1 MPQGL
6 QVWDAGGNLV
16 LDITD
21 SITRV
26 VAVID
31 VAAGA
36 SGTYQLPEGRPF
48 WYSCNNTFSAASSSY
63 APAVSVNSSNL
74 LSYSAGG
81 SLPGTAADNCKLMV
95 GVY

>member
-6 QVWDAGGNLV
+6 QVWDASGNLV

-48 WYSCNNTFSAASSSY
+48 WYSCNNNFSAVGSSY
-63 APAVSVNSSNL
+63 APAVSVDSNNL
-74 LSYSAGG
+74 LSYSAG
-81 SLPGTAADNCKLMV
+81 STLPGAPANSCQLMV